1 MCLVERLC
9 IASKSSTAAMSM
21 RSLWFLMRKMSECWE
36 ATSSERSFSALV
48 SVRLSIEWAAVR
60 FVAVRKVSL
69 RSLQD
74 WLFFFLDR
82 VLR

>member
-1 MCLVERLC
+1 
-9 IASKSSTAAMSM
+9 
-21 RSLWFLMRKMSECWE
+21 MSECWE